1 MNPRGGNPKP
11 PLRDLGAI
19 GKDANL
25 PKGEESRTRAV
36 ALRYEHARGAPSVVA
51 KGSGIVADEILRRA
65 EEAGVFVHQSRELVG
80 MLMQVD
86 LDARV
91 PAALYTAVAE
101 VLAWVYR
108 QDERVAQRLGPV
120 PHAPG
125 GSVPP
130 GVTTSP
136 AAASGAQA
144 GTTPP
149 RPGVQAVPGFKPKP
163 LGSLKR

>member
-1 MNPRGGNPKP
+1 MSSRGGNSGTP
-11 PLRDLGAI
+11 PNRDLGGAI

-25 PKGEESRTRAV
+25 PKGDSRTRAV

-51 KGSGIVADEILRRA
+51 KGSGVVADEILRRA
-65 EEAGVFVHQSRELVG
+65 QEAGVFVHKSRELVG

-108 QDERVAQRLGPV
+108 QDERVAQRLGPIKG
-120 PHAPG
+120 APG

-130 GVTTSP
+130 GAPDTIVAPS
-136 AAASGAQA
+136 AASAA
-144 GTTPP
+144 SAPSPTTVTPTN
-149 RPGVQAVPGFKPKP
+149 KPKP
-163 LGSLKR
+163 INLLRR

>member
-1 MNPRGGNPKP
+1 MNPRAGNP
-11 PLRDLGAI
+11 PLREVGAI

-108 QDERVAQRLGPV
+108 QDERVAHRLGPIAN
-120 PHAPG
+120 APG

-130 GVTTSP
+130 G
-136 AAASGAQA
+136 AAPPLPTNAKARLATAATAPAQA
-144 GTTPP
+144 AT
-149 RPGVQAVPGFKPKP
+149 GVKPKP
-163 LGSLKR
+163 LNVLKR

>member
-1 MNPRGGNPKP
+1 MNSRANKP
-11 PLRDLGAI
+11 PLRDVGAI

-25 PKGEESRTRAV
+25 PNGDSRTRAV

-65 EEAGVFVHQSRELVG
+65 EEAGVFVHKSRELVG

-108 QDERVAQRLGPV
+108 QDERVAQRLGPLNN
-120 PHAPG
+120 APG

-130 GVTTSP
+130 GVAVAPPASP
-136 AAASGAQA
+136 QSAS
-144 GTTPP
+144 TLT
-149 RPGVQAVPGFKPKP
+149 PKP
-163 LGSLKR
+163 LNVLKR

>member
-1 MNPRGGNPKP
+1 MNSRSGSNAP
-11 PLRDLGAI
+11 PNRDLGGAI

-25 PKGEESRTRAV
+25 PKGDSRTRAV

-51 KGSGIVADEILRRA
+51 KGSGVVADEILRRA
-65 EEAGVFVHQSRELVG
+65 EEAGVFVHKSRELVG

-108 QDERVAQRLGPV
+108 QDERVAQRLGPIKG
-120 PHAPG
+120 APG

-130 GVTTSP
+130 GAEIAGNP
-136 AAASGAQA
+136 AVAAKAA
-144 GTTPP
+144 
-149 RPGVQAVPGFKPKP
+149 GFKPATPAAPIAATPKP
-163 LGSLKR
+163 INLLKR

>member
-1 MNPRGGNPKP
+1 MSLRNPGSPPRNPHGALPDRDRG
-11 PLRDLGAI
+11 GAI

-25 PKGEESRTRAV
+25 PKGDSRTRAV

-51 KGSGIVADEILRRA
+51 KGSGVVADEILRRA
-65 EEAGVFVHQSRELVG
+65 EEAGVFVHKSRELVG

-108 QDERVAQRLGPV
+108 QDERVAQRLGPI
-120 PHAPG
+120 PGAPG

-130 GVTTSP
+130 GKASLPSLPSISP
-136 AAASGAQA
+136 A
-144 GTTPP
+144 TPT
-149 RPGVQAVPGFKPKP
+149 AKPKP
-163 LGSLKR
+163 MNLLKR

>member
-1 MNPRGGNPKP
+1 MSSRTGKP
-11 PLRDLGAI
+11 PLRDVGAI

-25 PKGEESRTRAV
+25 PKGESRTRAV
-36 ALRYEHARGAPSVVA
+36 ALRYEHTRGAPSVVA

-65 EEAGVFVHQSRELVG
+65 EEAGVFVHKSRELVG

-91 PAALYTAVAE
+91 PAELYTAVAE

-108 QDERVAQRLGPV
+108 QDERVAQRLGPLKN
-120 PHAPG
+120 APG

-130 GVTTSP
+130 GPAVPPAGTPQPP
-136 AAASGAQA
+136 AAVAQSA
-144 GTTPP
+144 P
-149 RPGVQAVPGFKPKP
+149 AIKPKP
-163 LGSLKR
+163 LNTLKR

>member
-1 MNPRGGNPKP
+1 MNARSGNAGK

-25 PKGEESRTRAV
+25 PKGDSRTRAV

-65 EEAGVFVHQSRELVG
+65 EEAGVFVHKSRELVG

-108 QDERVAQRLGPV
+108 QDERVAQRLGPIKN
-120 PHAPG
+120 APG

-130 GVTTSP
+130 GVP
-136 AAASGAQA
+136 APPAQAAAAPPLAPA
-144 GTTPP
+144 GQSAPTTE
-149 RPGVQAVPGFKPKP
+149 PKP
-163 LGSLKR
+163 INVLKR

>member
-1 MNPRGGNPKP
+1 MNARSGKP
-11 PLRDLGAI
+11 PLRDVGAI

-25 PKGEESRTRAV
+25 PSGDSRTRAV

-65 EEAGVFVHQSRELVG
+65 EEAGVFVHKSRELVG

-108 QDERVAQRLGPV
+108 QDERVAQRLGPLNN
-120 PHAPG
+120 APG

-130 GVTTSP
+130 GVTITPP
-136 AAASGAQA
+136 AAASTASPTQSA
-144 GTTPP
+144 STL
-149 RPGVQAVPGFKPKP
+149 KPKP
-163 LGSLKR
+163 LNVLKR